1 MKNFLVFLCAISLV
15 FGVVGIASATAID
28 FDIADA
34 PDSSVT
40 ISNEELWGFF
50 GSSNLSWELVPGLDD
65 VAFSLTD
72 GESQTFDFFT
82 LTINSEGFLSGG
94 TADIKATLAF
104 DSPAGASGTGSG
116 SGAWIT
122 LFGFISGGYLTWA
135 EQPSP
140 ILLPDGSSF
149 DIEFAA
155 IFEGGLG
162 NSTTIST
169 TVTAHAAPVPE
180 PATMLLLSSGLIGLA
195 GFRKRLMK
203 R

>member
-1 MKNFLVFLCAISLV
+1 MKKFLVFLCAISLV

-34 PDSSVT
+34 SSVT

-50 GSSNLSWELVPGLDD
+50 GSSYLSWELVPDLDD

-94 TADIKATLAF
+94 TTDIEATLAF

-122 LFGFISGGYLTWA
+122 LFGFISGGYLTLA

-149 DIEFAA
+149 DIVFED
-155 IFEGGLG
+155 ILEGGLG

-195 GFRKRLMK
+195 GFRKTLMK